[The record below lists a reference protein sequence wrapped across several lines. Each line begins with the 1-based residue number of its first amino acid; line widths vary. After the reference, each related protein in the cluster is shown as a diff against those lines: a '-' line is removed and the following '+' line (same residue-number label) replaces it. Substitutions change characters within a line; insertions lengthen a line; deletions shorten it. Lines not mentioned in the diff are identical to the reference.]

1 MLSASAAEE
10 AFCEIGCQRLCA
22 DRQPM
27 EKYASALQ
35 ANTCKTDILCMVVG
49 IRRMLFMVRG
59 SNGDERIVEGYV

>member
-1 MLSASAAEE
+1 MLSASAAEG
-10 AFCEIGCQRLCA
+10 AYCEIGGQRLCA

-35 ANTCKTDILCMVVG
+35 ANTCKTDIVRMIVG

-59 SNGDERIVEGYV
+59 SNGD